1 MSRVFVKGWGAV
13 SPAGWGTAALIQALD
28 GGLPLPPTEL
38 ARPGW
43 QKALRVRAVPKPQ
56 ARPTFLSHPRLRRS
70 SPVAH
75 FTLAASIEAL
85 GDDAPKVAA
94 GSIRLGVVFCVMS
107 GCVQYSRRFFDE
119 VIRDP
124 STASP
129 LVFPETVFNAPA
141 SHLSA
146 FLGSSAENYTVVGD
160 ATAFVHGLEIAAHWL
175 KEGRVDGCLVVAA
188 EELDWLTADAF
199 RHFSRSVVCA
209 EGAGAL
215 YLTSALT
222 ESTVVELD
230 AVSDGVPFTEHVF
243 PEEAVR
249 RAAADL
255 ASSHDEELL
264 VDGLRGGSRL
274 DQPEAAAWQDWPGP
288 RLSPKRLL
296 GEALTASA
304 AWQCIV
310 GCAAIASGRHP
321 SSRVSVVGPNAQA
334 IAARFKSSRTV
345 S

>member
-1 MSRVFVKGWGAV
+1 MSRVFVKGWGVV
-13 SPAGWGTAALIQALD
+13 SPAGWGTASLVQALE
-28 GGLPLPPTEL
+28 GGIPLPTSEL

-43 QKALRVRAVPKPQ
+43 QRTLRVRSVPKPQ
-56 ARPTFLSHPRLRRS
+56 NKPSFLAHPRLRRS

-75 FTLAASIEAL
+75 YTLAASIEAL
-85 GDDAPKVAA
+85 GDDGPKAAA
-94 GSIRLGVVFCVMS
+94 GTLRLGVVFCVMS

-119 VIRDP
+119 VLRDP

-175 KEGRVDGCLVVAA
+175 ADGRVDGCLVVAA

-199 RHFSRSVVCA
+199 RHFSRNVICS
-209 EGAGAL
+209 EGAGAV
-215 YLTSALT
+215 YLTATPS

-230 AVSDGVPFTEHVF
+230 AVADGVPFTDRVS
-243 PEEAVR
+243 AGDAIR
-249 RAAADL
+249 RSAASL
-255 ASSHDEELL
+255 ALAQEDELL
-264 VDGLRGGSRL
+264 VDGLRGFIRL
-274 DQPEAAAWQDWPGP
+274 DQPEAVAWHDWRGPG
-288 RLSPKRLL
+288 LSPKSIL

-304 AWQCIV
+304 AWQCV
-310 GCAAIASGRHP
+310 AACNAVASGKHP
-321 SSRVSVVGPNAQA
+321 ASRVSVVGPNAQA
-334 IAARFKSSRTV
+334 IAARFKSSRRI

>member
-13 SPAGWGTAALIQALD
+13 SPAGWGTAELVHALD
-28 GGLPLPPTEL
+28 DGIPLPTREL

-43 QKALRVRAVPKPQ
+43 QTTLRVRSVPKPPS
-56 ARPTFLSHPRLRRS
+56 RPAFLAHPRLRRS
-70 SPVAH
+70 SSVAH

-85 GDDAPKVAA
+85 GDDGPEVASRA
-94 GSIRLGVVFCVMS
+94 IRLGVVFCVMS

-160 ATAFVHGLEIAAHWL
+160 AAAFVHGLEIAAHWVSD
-175 KEGRVDGCLVVAA
+175 GRVDGCLVVAA

-199 RHFSRSVVCA
+199 RHFSRNIICA

-215 YLTSALT
+215 YLTSRST

-230 AVSDGVPFTEHVF
+230 AVADGVSFTNRVSAED
-243 PEEAVR
+243 AIR
-249 RAAADL
+249 QADAGL
-255 ASSHDEELL
+255 ASSHKDELL
-264 VDGLRGGSRL
+264 VDGLRGGTRL
-274 DQPEAAAWQDWPGP
+274 DQPEAVAWRDWLGR
-288 RLSPKRLL
+288 RLSPKRIV

-304 AWQCIV
+304 AWQCV
-310 GCAAIASGRHP
+310 AACNAIASGKFP
-321 SSRVSVVGPNAQA
+321 CSRVSVVGPNAQA
-334 IAARFKSSRTV
+334 IVARFKSSRTV

>member
-1 MSRVFVKGWGAV
+1 MSGIFLSGCGAV
-13 SPAGWGTAALIQALD
+13 SPAGWGQEKLLVALHSSE
-28 GGLPLPPTEL
+28 LPASQTIE
-38 ARPGW
+38 RPGW
-43 QKALRVRAVPKPQ
+43 TRPLTVRRVPAPNPRPAWAAHARMRRA
-56 ARPTFLSHPRLRRS
+56 
-70 SPVAH
+70 
-75 FTLAASIEAL
+75 AAISQFAMGAAAEAL
-85 GDDAPKVAA
+85 GSSTD
-94 GSIRLGVVFCVMS
+94 GLLGIVYCTTC
-107 GCVQYSRRFFDE
+107 GCVNYSRRFYDE
-119 VIRDP
+119 VLRDP
-124 STASP
+124 MVASP
-129 LVFPETVFNAPA
+129 LLFPETVFNAPA

-175 KEGRVDGCLVVAA
+175 TEGRVDGCLVVAA

-215 YLTSALT
+215 YLTSART

-230 AVSDGVPFTEHVF
+230 SVADGVPFTEHVSA
-243 PEEAVR
+243 EEAVR
-249 RAAADL
+249 RAAASL

-264 VDGLRGGSRL
+264 VDGLRGGTRL

-288 RLSPKRLL
+288 RLSPKRLF

-304 AWQCIV
+304 AWQCVV
-310 GCAAIASGRHP
+310 GCDAVASGRHP

-334 IAARFKSSRTV
+334 IVARFKSSPTV

>member
-1 MSRVFVKGWGAV
+1 MNRVFVKGWGAV
-13 SPAGWGTAALIQALD
+13 SPAGWGTAALIQAID
-28 GGLPLPPTEL
+28 GGIPLPPSEL

-43 QKALRVRAVPKPQ
+43 QKALRVRCVPKPQ

-70 SPVAH
+70 
-75 FTLAASIEAL
+75 
-85 GDDAPKVAA
+85 
-94 GSIRLGVVFCVMS
+94 
-107 GCVQYSRRFFDE
+107 
-119 VIRDP
+119 
-124 STASP
+124 SP

-175 KEGRVDGCLVVAA
+175 TEERVDGCLVVAA

-215 YLTSALT
+215 YLTSART

-230 AVSDGVPFTEHVF
+230 SVADGVPFTEHVSA
-243 PEEAVR
+243 EEAIR
-249 RAAADL
+249 RAAAVL
-255 ASSHDEELL
+255 ASSHDDELL
-264 VDGLRGGSRL
+264 VDGLRGGTRL

-288 RLSPKRLL
+288 RLSPKRLF

-304 AWQCIV
+304 AWQCVV
-310 GCAAIASGRHP
+310 GCDAVASGRHP